1 MPGCGSAALVA
12 SPGKMALVARSLSTL
27 VSKKEKK
34 QNKTGEGRAAEE
46 NISLLVSQKVD
57 YKGNKDSGFICMGA
71 YLVNLKYLLLSLPE
85 ESLLVGKK

>member
-34 QNKTGEGRAAEE
+34 KTGEGRAAEE

-71 YLVNLKYLLLSLPE
+71 YLVNLKYF
-85 ESLLVGKK
+85 

>member
-34 QNKTGEGRAAEE
+34 KTGEGRAAEE

-71 YLVNLKYLLLSLPE
+71 YLVTLKYF
-85 ESLLVGKK
+85 

>member
-12 SPGKMALVARSLSTL
+12 SPGKMALVAQSLSTL
-27 VSKKEKK
+27 VSKKKK
-34 QNKTGEGRAAEE
+34 KTGEGRAAEE

-85 ESLLVGKK
+85 ESLLVGKI